1 MVATP
6 IGNLKDITIR
16 ALETLREVDMII
28 CEDTRHSLR
37 LLNAFEIKKPLISC
51 HGYNEERAAQ
61 RIIGE
66 LMDGKN
72 LAYISD
78 AGTPGVSDP
87 GGILASL
94 VHKAGFQVVPI
105 PGPSALA
112 AMISIGAVPGKRICF
127 DGFLSPKSGRR
138 KNQLKE
144 LLSSGEICIVYE
156 SPFRILALLSDL
168 TEVEPN
174 CQCVIGRELTKIHEE
189 VLRGSPEELRL
200 ELEGRPAIK
209 GEFAVLM
216 HPPLKKAE
224 KARLDPAYF
233 KEKNRENDA
242 SDPDDDIYEEP

>member
-1 MVATP
+1 MPILYMVATP
-6 IGNLKDITIR
+6 IGNLKDITLR
-16 ALETLREVDMII
+16 ALETLRAVDLIV

-61 RIIGE
+61 RVIGE

-94 VHKAGFQVVPI
+94 VQGAGFQVVPI

-112 AMISIGAVPGKRICF
+112 AMISIAGVPGKRICF

-144 LLSSGEICIVYE
+144 LLGSGEIGIVYE
-156 SPFRILALLSDL
+156 SPFRIVAFLKDLA
-168 TEVEPN
+168 EVEPE

-189 VLRGSPEELRL
+189 ILRGTPEALYAELSA
-200 ELEGRPAIK
+200 RPSIK

-216 HPPLKKAE
+216 HPPFRKTE
-224 KARLDPAYF
+224 KARQDPAYF
-233 KEKNRENDA
+233 KDDDENDD
-242 SDPDDDIYEEP
+242 SEPEDDE

>member
-16 ALETLREVDMII
+16 ALETLREVDLIV
-28 CEDTRHSLR
+28 CEDTRHSLQ

-61 RIIGE
+61 KVIGE

-94 VHKAGFQVVPI
+94 VQTAGFQVVPI

-112 AMISIGAVPGKRICF
+112 AMISIAGVPGKRICF

-144 LLSSGEICIVYE
+144 LLASGEICIVYE
-156 SPFRILALLSDL
+156 SPFRVVALLKDL
-168 TEVEPN
+168 DTVEPE
-174 CQCVIGRELTKIHEE
+174 CQCVIGRELTKMHEE
-189 VLRGSPEELRL
+189 ILRGHPRELSN
-200 ELEGRPAIK
+200 ELESRAAIK
-209 GEFAVLM
+209 GEFAILM
-216 HPPLKKAE
+216 HPPVRKAKKS
-224 KARLDPAYF
+224 RPDPSYF
-233 KEKNRENDA
+233 KDQVIEIDSDEEENE
-242 SDPDDDIYEEP
+242 I